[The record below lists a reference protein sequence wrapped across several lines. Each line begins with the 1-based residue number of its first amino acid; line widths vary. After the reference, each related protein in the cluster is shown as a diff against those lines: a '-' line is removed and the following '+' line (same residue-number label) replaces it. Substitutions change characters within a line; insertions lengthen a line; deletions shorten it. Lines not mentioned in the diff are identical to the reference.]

1 MTIRRRLA
9 RSNLVMI
16 LIPVAIA
23 AVLLLLGGGLALL
36 LLERVWLPRLGLSFA
51 ALHET
56 GEQLETA
63 FAGAKA
69 LAAIYAGTVILAL
82 LATVAF
88 TNFYLTRSLFRHISA
103 PLQTLVA
110 GVERIRGGNLESP
123 IGYTAEDE
131 FKPACDAVD
140 AMAARLK
147 ASLDAQ
153 SRQQQQRQELIAGM
167 SHDLKSPLTSIRAY
181 TEGLLDGVATDE
193 AARTRYLQTIYAKES
208 ELEAL
213 VNRLFSFAKLDLD
226 EAPADL
232 VPLDIA
238 GTLQSIVDSCDAEAL
253 DVRLGELPE
262 GRVLANR
269 KLLTR
274 SIANLLDNSRKYGA
288 GHAIVTAE
296 VTAKD
301 VCISVTDNGPGVDPA
316 QLEKIFKNG
325 VELPLKNREY
335 ELLLFLMRHPGQ
347 VFSREDL
354 YEMIWGLESMGDNI
368 TVAVHIG
375 RIREKLADGPASPKL
390 LQTVWGVGYR
400 LRTDA
405 V

>member
-23 AVLLLLGGGLALL
+23 AVLLLLSGGLALL

-69 LAAIYAGTVILAL
+69 FAAIYAGTVILAL

-110 GVERIRGGNLESP
+110 GVERIRGGNVESP
-123 IGYTAEDE
+123 IGYPAEDE

-153 SRQQQQRQELIAGM
+153 SRQQQRQELIAGM

-181 TEGLLDGVATDE
+181 TEGLLDGVAKDE
-193 AARTRYLQTIYAKES
+193 AARTQ
-208 ELEAL
+208 
-213 VNRLFSFAKLDLD
+213 FKLCL
-226 EAPADL
+226 
-232 VPLDIA
+232 
-238 GTLQSIVDSCDAEAL
+238 
-253 DVRLGELPE
+253 
-262 GRVLANR
+262 
-269 KLLTR
+269 
-274 SIANLLDNSRKYGA
+274 
-288 GHAIVTAE
+288 
-296 VTAKD
+296 
-301 VCISVTDNGPGVDPA
+301 
-316 QLEKIFKNG
+316 KI
-325 VELPLKNREY
+325 LY
-335 ELLLFLMRHPGQ
+335 LLFKCVVYP
-347 VFSREDL
+347 
-354 YEMIWGLESMGDNI
+354 
-368 TVAVHIG
+368 
-375 RIREKLADGPASPKL
+375 
-390 LQTVWGVGYR
+390 
-400 LRTDA
+400 
-405 V
+405 

>member
-1 MTIRRRLA
+1 MTIRRCLA

-69 LAAIYAGTVILAL
+69 FAAIYAGTVILAL

-110 GVERIRGGNLESP
+110 GVERIRGGDLESP

-153 SRQQQQRQELIAGM
+153 SRQQQRQELIAGM

-181 TEGLLDGVATDE
+181 TEGLLDGVAKDE
-193 AARTRYLQTIYAKES
+193 AARTQFKLCLKILYLFYKRVVYF
-208 ELEAL
+208 EA
-213 VNRLFSFAKLDLD
+213 
-226 EAPADL
+226 
-232 VPLDIA
+232 
-238 GTLQSIVDSCDAEAL
+238 
-253 DVRLGELPE
+253 
-262 GRVLANR
+262 
-269 KLLTR
+269 
-274 SIANLLDNSRKYGA
+274 
-288 GHAIVTAE
+288 
-296 VTAKD
+296 
-301 VCISVTDNGPGVDPA
+301 
-316 QLEKIFKNG
+316 
-325 VELPLKNREY
+325 
-335 ELLLFLMRHPGQ
+335 
-347 VFSREDL
+347 
-354 YEMIWGLESMGDNI
+354 
-368 TVAVHIG
+368 
-375 RIREKLADGPASPKL
+375 
-390 LQTVWGVGYR
+390 
-400 LRTDA
+400 
-405 V
+405 

>member
-23 AVLLLLGGGLALL
+23 AVLLLLGGGLVLL

-56 GEQLETA
+56 GERLETA

-88 TNFYLTRSLFRHISA
+88 TNFYLTRSLSRHISA

-167 SHDLKSPLTSIRAY
+167 SHDLKSPLTSIRAH
-181 TEGLLDGVATDE
+181 TEGLLDGVAKDE

-262 GRVLANR
+262 GRVLADR
-269 KLLTR
+269 ELLTR

-288 GHAIVTAE
+288 GHAIVSAE

-375 RIREKLADGPASPKL
+375 RIREKLEDDPASPKL

>member
-23 AVLLLLGGGLALL
+23 AVLLPLGGGLALL

-82 LATVAF
+82 TGAF
-88 TNFYLTRSLFRHISA
+88 DLLLLDLMLPGVDGFTILMVSA
-103 PLQTLVA
+103 RTGDADKIRGLGFGADDYIEKPFSPSVLVA
-110 GVERIRGGNLESP
+110 RVKAHLAQVKRLQPSP
-123 IGYTAEDE
+123 AE
-131 FKPACDAVD
+131 PAV
-140 AMAARLK
+140 LTV
-147 ASLDAQ
+147 
-153 SRQQQQRQELIAGM
+153 G
-167 SHDLKSPLTSIRAY
+167 PLT
-181 TEGLLDGVATDE
+181 
-193 AARTRYLQTIYAKES
+193 
-208 ELEAL
+208 
-213 VNRLFSFAKLDLD
+213 AKLD
-226 EAPADL
+226 AR
-232 VPLDIA
+232 
-238 GTLQSIVDSCDAEAL
+238 Q
-253 DVRLGELPE
+253 
-262 GRVLANR
+262 
-269 KLLTR
+269 
-274 SIANLLDNSRKYGA
+274 
-288 GHAIVTAE
+288 
-296 VTAKD
+296 
-301 VCISVTDNGPGVDPA
+301 
-316 QLEKIFKNG
+316 IFKNG
-325 VELPLKNREY
+325 VGLPLKNREY

-375 RIREKLADGPASPKL
+375 RIREKLEDDPASPKL

>member
-23 AVLLLLGGGLALL
+23 AVLLLGGGLALL
-36 LLERVWLPRLGLSFA
+36 LPERVWLPRLGLSFA

-153 SRQQQQRQELIAGM
+153 SRQQQRQELIAGM

-181 TEGLLDGVATDE
+181 TEGLLDGVAKDE
-193 AARTRYLQTIYAKES
+193 AARTQ
-208 ELEAL
+208 
-213 VNRLFSFAKLDLD
+213 FKLCL
-226 EAPADL
+226 
-232 VPLDIA
+232 
-238 GTLQSIVDSCDAEAL
+238 
-253 DVRLGELPE
+253 
-262 GRVLANR
+262 
-269 KLLTR
+269 
-274 SIANLLDNSRKYGA
+274 
-288 GHAIVTAE
+288 
-296 VTAKD
+296 
-301 VCISVTDNGPGVDPA
+301 
-316 QLEKIFKNG
+316 KI
-325 VELPLKNREY
+325 LY
-335 ELLLFLMRHPGQ
+335 LFLSVWSILRHKGSTAQ
-347 VFSREDL
+347 FGKQIRRE
-354 YEMIWGLESMGDNI
+354 IFRQAKI
-368 TVAVHIG
+368 
-375 RIREKLADGPASPKL
+375 
-390 LQTVWGVGYR
+390 
-400 LRTDA
+400 
-405 V
+405 

>member
-153 SRQQQQRQELIAGM
+153 SRQQQRQELIAGM

-181 TEGLLDGVATDE
+181 TEGLLDGVAKDE

-226 EAPADL
+226 KAPADL

-262 GRVLANR
+262 GRVLADR
-269 KLLTR
+269 ELLTR
-274 SIANLLDNSRKYGA
+274 SIANLLDNNRKYGA
-288 GHAIVTAE
+288 GHAIVSAE

-375 RIREKLADGPASPKL
+375 RIREKLEDDPASPKL

>member
-69 LAAIYAGTVILAL
+69 FAAIYAGTVILAL

-110 GVERIRGGNLESP
+110 GVERIRGGDLESP
-123 IGYTAEDE
+123 IGYTVEDE

-153 SRQQQQRQELIAGM
+153 SRQQQRQELIAGM

-181 TEGLLDGVATDE
+181 TEGLLDGVAKDE
-193 AARTRYLQTIYAKES
+193 AARTQ
-208 ELEAL
+208 
-213 VNRLFSFAKLDLD
+213 FKLCL
-226 EAPADL
+226 
-232 VPLDIA
+232 
-238 GTLQSIVDSCDAEAL
+238 
-253 DVRLGELPE
+253 
-262 GRVLANR
+262 
-269 KLLTR
+269 
-274 SIANLLDNSRKYGA
+274 
-288 GHAIVTAE
+288 
-296 VTAKD
+296 
-301 VCISVTDNGPGVDPA
+301 
-316 QLEKIFKNG
+316 KI
-325 VELPLKNREY
+325 LY
-335 ELLLFLMRHPGQ
+335 LLFKCVVYP
-347 VFSREDL
+347 
-354 YEMIWGLESMGDNI
+354 
-368 TVAVHIG
+368 
-375 RIREKLADGPASPKL
+375 
-390 LQTVWGVGYR
+390 
-400 LRTDA
+400 
-405 V
+405 

>member
-36 LLERVWLPRLGLSFA
+36 FLERVWLPRLGLSFA

-69 LAAIYAGTVILAL
+69 LPAIYAGTVILAL

-153 SRQQQQRQELIAGM
+153 SRQQRQDLIAGM

-181 TEGLLDGVATDE
+181 TEGLLDGVAKNE

-262 GRVLANR
+262 GRVLADR
-269 KLLTR
+269 ELLTR

-288 GHAIVTAE
+288 GHAIVSAE

-375 RIREKLADGPASPKL
+375 RIREKLEADPASPKL

>member
-153 SRQQQQRQELIAGM
+153 SRQQQRQELIAGM

-181 TEGLLDGVATDE
+181 TEGLLDGVAKDE

-238 GTLQSIVDSCDAEAL
+238 GTLQSIVDSCDAEAF

-262 GRVLANR
+262 GRVLADR
-269 KLLTR
+269 ELLTR

-288 GHAIVTAE
+288 GHAIVSAE

-375 RIREKLADGPASPKL
+375 RIREKLEDDPASPKL

>member
-23 AVLLLLGGGLALL
+23 AVLLLLGDGLALL

-110 GVERIRGGNLESP
+110 GVERIRGSNLESP

-153 SRQQQQRQELIAGM
+153 SRQQRQELIAGM
-167 SHDLKSPLTSIRAY
+167 SHNLKSPLTSIRAY
-181 TEGLLDGVATDE
+181 TEGLLDGVAKDE

-262 GRVLANR
+262 GRVLADR
-269 KLLTR
+269 ELLTR

-288 GHAIVTAE
+288 GYAIVSAE

-375 RIREKLADGPASPKL
+375 RIREKLEDDPASPKL